1 MEAVK
6 KRFPKIQKE
15 SRKTKEK
22 KADLSNPINLLVKSA
37 GDFDTVAP
45 PYRTGGCKFSV
56 VWVRVTRGVQVV
68 REGGATY
75 RIFTNQ
81 AGADLLYMRTSSVR

>member
-37 GDFDTVAP
+37 GDSDTNAHP
-45 PYRTGGCKFSV
+45 CRI
-56 VWVRVTRGVQVV
+56 
-68 REGGATY
+68 GGAD
-75 RIFTNQ
+75 FLPF
-81 AGADLLYMRTSSVR
+81 GAA

>member
-37 GDFDTVAP
+37 GDSDTNAHP
-45 PYRTGGCKFSV
+45 CRI
-56 VWVRVTRGVQVV
+56 
-68 REGGATY
+68 GGAD
-75 RIFTNQ
+75 FF
-81 AGADLLYMRTSSVR
+81 AV